1 MTTPPPNSVG
11 HSGNPCTCVENAA
24 RDIKPFHC
32 PKHGAISFVEN
43 SVEIEAKR
51 LLRDLSHCPET
62 AKEPLIWNALNSQR
76 RSAILEAIEIVYQ
89 YYPSNESLHNALRSL
104 LEVKG

>member
-1 MTTPPPNSVG
+1 MPTPPP
-11 HSGNPCTCVENAA
+11 
-24 RDIKPFHC
+24 
-32 PKHGAISFVEN
+32 N

-51 LLRDLSHCPET
+51 LLRDLSRCPET

-76 RSAILEAIEIVYQ
+76 RSAIEECCKEMCKYCFGNVPINNSQPLAGYHIFQEGSYDRCKAE
-89 YYPSNESLHNALRSL
+89 NLRSL